1 MAGKGAGGRG
11 HLMGQIFSGYVF
23 FCKSLINQPFFK
35 KKYMGSDI
43 KGNIRIAYI
52 LKGR

>member
-35 KKYMGSDI
+35 K
-43 KGNIRIAYI
+43 NIWGQI
-52 LKGR
+52 LKGITEKHRY